1 MKELFTKIREKITRK
16 RVMWFFI
23 VLTFFI
29 LFCNKHIETATEPYL
44 YNNINIL
51 PKTRVA
57 LLLGTSNKRRSGEEN
72 MYFTN
77 RIKAAYDL
85 YYYGKVKKFVL
96 SGDNINNNYNEPRMM
111 RKALM
116 ELGVPDSVMTLD
128 YAGIRTFDSMI
139 RAKEIF
145 GLDTVMV
152 ISQRFHNERAVFI
165 GRKNGMIAYGY
176 NASNVVYE
184 DQFKMKLREL
194 FAKVKCFL
202 DVYILDTRPKH
213 LGEKIKV

>member
-1 MKELFTKIREKITRK
+1 MKARLAKLRSKFTRK
-16 RVMWFFI
+16 RILWALTIFVVFI
-23 VLTFFI
+23 I
-29 LFCNKHIETATEPYL
+29 FCNRHIETSTEPYL
-44 YNNINIL
+44 FNNINIL

-57 LLLGTSNKRRSGEEN
+57 IVLGTTNKRRNGDEN

-85 YYYGKVKKFVL
+85 YYYGKIQKLIL
-96 SGDNINNNYNEPRMM
+96 SGDNSVDYYNEPKTM
-111 RKALM
+111 KESLM
-116 ELGVPDSVMTLD
+116 KLGVPDSVIVLD
-128 YAGIRTFDSMI
+128 YAGLRTFDSMI

-152 ISQRFHNERAVFI
+152 VSQRFHNERAVFI
-165 GRKNGMIAYGY
+165 GRENGMIAYGY

-184 DQFKMKLREL
+184 DQFKMKLREI

-202 DVYILDTRPKH
+202 DVYVLDTRPKH

>member
-1 MKELFTKIREKITRK
+1 MRNWLTKLTSKFTRK
-16 RVMWFFI
+16 RVFYTLAILTIFI
-23 VLTFFI
+23 I
-29 LFCNKHIETATEPYL
+29 FCNKHIETATEPYL

-85 YYYGKVKKFVL
+85 YYYGKVKKLIL

-116 ELGVPDSVMTLD
+116 DLGVPDSVMTLD

-152 ISQRFHNERAVFI
+152 VSQRFHNERAVFV
-165 GRKNGMIAYGY
+165 GRKNGMIAFGY

-184 DQFKMKLREL
+184 DQFKMKLREI
-194 FAKVKCFL
+194 FAKVKCVL
-202 DVYILDTRPKH
+202 DVYILNTKPKH